1 MKALDPDEKA
11 VTVMIYTRNL
21 FVRADI
27 VIQKNLRA
35 NIWLRTQGV
44 LNYIH
49 LLKANAVLLTGT
61 QPRTLAYT
69 EMFVP
74 ISEVTAYHLAP
85 PAQEVLDFDT
95 SELHRTMQAVD
106 ISFGSFMLK
115 GKIRISTQTDLMTN
129 LDVSHATWMSVYDAE
144 VSNLY
149 LPQFDI
155 QVPMLLVNPA
165 HVSFG
170 IV

>member
-165 HVSFG
+165 LVSFG